1 MPFVS
6 KHTTSD
12 EWQREA
18 IRLADIIRKGP
29 GSPHARVE
37 TLKQTLLATAAENF
51 AAGKAEGQSAAT
63 PVSMMGELE
72 HLRVENVALK
82 GKLDAKPVAQLPVS
96 DTDLMEAMRMADA
109 AAQNDDEGQPAG
121 ISEALRKLAME
132 VAKLRYQAKAAAK

>member
-12 EWQREA
+12 DWQREA

-72 HLRVENVALK
+72 HLRAENTALK
-82 GKLDAKPVAQLPVS
+82 AKPKVVQELPVT

-121 ISEALRKLAME
+121 IAEALRKLAME